1 MCGRECQCVIC
12 EMEKQG
18 VILSDEDELQERVNR
33 LFKEFEQAG
42 LGS

>member
-1 MCGRECQCVIC
+1 MCQRECQCVIC

-18 VILSDEDELQERVNR
+18 VILSSEEEMEERINK
-33 LFKEFEQAG
+33 LFREFEQAG